1 MSYTV
6 ATIPSDIEAK
16 ELFDVLPGVLE
27 DDTNNNNKGGYV
39 IIVPLLTEIKSNY
52 GADSEKLAY
61 FLAALAKTTAVMS
74 EQIYEHYR
82 GVVDLYKA
90 TLKEVIAA
98 GNLSALSAEA
108 KKNIL
113 ASMKDAVAQKYLNEE
128 KYVGVMEELS

>member
-16 ELFDVLPGVLE
+16 ELLEILPGVLE

-39 IIVPLLTEIKSNY
+39 IIVPLLQQIKDNY
-52 GADSEKLAY
+52 GNDSDKLAY

-82 GVVDLYKA
+82 GVVDLYKL

-108 KKNIL
+108 KSNIL
-113 ASMKDAVAQKYLNEE
+113 SSMKDAIAQKYLNEE
-128 KYVGVMEELS
+128 KYVSVMEELA